1 MSQHFLRQIERVKE
15 RILEL
20 GGKVERM
27 VEHALAAVKD
37 RDLDLARRVVESEP
51 EIDHLEVEVEEECLH
66 TLALYQPVAGD
77 LRFIISVVKINAIL
91 ERIGDL
97 AVHLAEKAIQLAQEP
112 DLNYP
117 LDLHGESRRVRQM
130 LKWSLDALVAGDV
143 RLAQR
148 VRAADDEVDSIHR
161 EATRAI
167 AEEMQRDPGDAERL
181 LELLGVSRHLERIAD
196 HAVEIAEHVIFSVQ
210 GDVLRHEVSLDLDA
224 EAVV

>member
-15 RILEL
+15 RILDL
-20 GGKVERM
+20 GGRVERM
-27 VEHALAAVKD
+27 VEQALVAVKN
-37 RDLDLARRVVESEP
+37 RDVDLARRVIDSEP
-51 EIDHLEVEVEEECLH
+51 QVDHLEVEVEEECLH

-77 LRFIISVVKINAIL
+77 LRFVIAVVKINATL

-97 AVHLAEKAIQLAQEP
+97 AVHLAEKTIQLSQEP

-117 LDLHGESRRVRQM
+117 LDLEGESRRVRQM
-130 LKWSLDALVAGDV
+130 LTWSLDALVDGDV
-143 RLAQR
+143 ELAKR

-161 EATRAI
+161 QATSEI
-167 AEEMQRDPGDAERL
+167 AAELSRDPADAERL

-210 GDVLRHEVSLDLDA
+210 GDVLRHEA
-224 EAVV
+224 TT